1 MSTDHG
7 ETPYSLLP
15 PGLSRSGLLDL
26 YRVLARGREVE
37 RLLAGDPPTSPATFP
52 PLVALGA
59 VWPLR
64 RNPDG
69 SGDLL
74 GMAIRSPVAAL
85 GHGHSPRALLQGSH
99 RPPVPAPGRDAG
111 GDWIDLPHG
120 LLAPEAPP
128 GVLLGVMAGATLA
141 FRLRDEPRAGLFLGG
156 AAGSASGVW
165 HEGLNLAAVQRSPL
179 VVVIL
184 TRPGDPSPSPGRT
197 PSGASSPADRGLPY
211 GIESQSVGGDD
222 LTGTL
227 ETVSSALERAREGGG
242 VTLIEVRWDPGT
254 ALGDPTSAFRARL
267 GQLDPSMAEEISAID
282 AAARAEMEEAARQGP
297 DAPLPPGEF
306 PIRGAF
312 HRPVSRVSPLAGA

>member
-7 ETPYSLLP
+7 VTPYSLLP
-15 PGLSRSGLLDL
+15 PGLSHSGLLEL
-26 YRVLARGREVE
+26 YRVLARGRELE
-37 RLLAGDPPTSPATFP
+37 RVLAGDPPTSSAIVP
-52 PLVALGA
+52 PLAALGA

-64 RNPDG
+64 RSSDG

-74 GMAIRSPVAAL
+74 GMALRSPVGAL
-85 GHGHSPRALLQGSH
+85 AHGVSPGALLQGSH

-141 FRLRDEPRAGLFLGG
+141 FRFQDEPRAGLFLGG
-156 AAGSASGVW
+156 AAGSASGAW

-179 VVVIL
+179 VVVVL

-211 GIESQSVGGDD
+211 GIASQSVDGDD
-222 LTGTL
+222 LPGTL
-227 ETVSSALERAREGGG
+227 EAVSSALERAREGGG
-242 VTLIEVRWDPGT
+242 VTLIEVRLDTGT
-254 ALGDPTSAFRARL
+254 GLGDPTSAFRARL
-267 GQLDPSMAEEISAID
+267 GQLDPSLAEEISAID
-282 AAARAEMEEAARQGP
+282 AAARTEMEEAARQGP
-297 DAPLPPGEF
+297 HAPLPPGES
-306 PIRGAF
+306 PTRGSF
-312 HRPVSRVSPLAGA
+312 HRPVPRVSPLAGV

>member
-1 MSTDHG
+1 MSTEHG
-7 ETPYSLLP
+7 EAPYSLLP

-26 YRVLARGREVE
+26 YRVLARGRELE
-37 RLLAGDPPTSPATFP
+37 RVLAGDPPASPATFP
-52 PLVALGA
+52 PLAALAA

-64 RNPDG
+64 RSSEG

-74 GMAIRSPVAAL
+74 GMTIRSPVAAL
-85 GHGHSPRALLQGSH
+85 GHGLSPRALLQGSH
-99 RPPVPAPGRDAG
+99 RPPVPASGRDAG

-141 FRLRDEPRAGLFLGG
+141 FRFQDEPRAGLFLGG
-156 AAGSASGVW
+156 VAGSASGAW

-179 VVVIL
+179 VVVVL

-197 PSGASSPADRGLPY
+197 PAGASSPVDRGLPY
-211 GIESQSVGGDD
+211 GIGSQAVEGDD
-222 LTGTL
+222 LPGTL
-227 ETVSSALERAREGGG
+227 EAVSSALERARDGGG

-267 GQLDPSMAEEISAID
+267 GQLDPAMAEEISAID
-282 AAARAEMEEAARQGP
+282 AAARTEMEEAARLGP
-297 DAPLPPGEF
+297 HAPVPHGES
-306 PIRGAF
+306 PTRGSF
-312 HRPVSRVSPLAGA
+312 HRPVPRVSPLAGA